1 MVSELWP
8 FKVSPKVGECGKLE
22 SGLNFDKTVLN
33 EKIWIPRIHIVAAVH
48 KILIPKQ
55 FLAVFCI
62 SNVKK
67 GLFSVNKKCCKTRKN
82 GRNKISYNKMVHL
95 KV

>member
-1 MVSELWP
+1 VGVGMDRACQDTFPHKNLSSNGQMVSELWA

-22 SGLNFDKTVLN
+22 SSPNYDKTVPN
-33 EKIWIPRIHIVAAVH
+33 EKIWISRIHIVAAVQ

-62 SNVKK
+62 SN
-67 GLFSVNKKCCKTRKN
+67 
-82 GRNKISYNKMVHL
+82 
-95 KV
+95 